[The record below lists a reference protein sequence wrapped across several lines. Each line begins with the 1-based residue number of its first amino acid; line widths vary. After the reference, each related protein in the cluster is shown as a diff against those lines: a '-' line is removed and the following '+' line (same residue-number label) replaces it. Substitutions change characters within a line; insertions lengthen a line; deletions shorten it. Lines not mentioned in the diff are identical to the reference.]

1 MPIQFDKILEELFSK
16 GIVIAAVVCRRNG
29 ETVYTSSNW
38 SVDPSDLS
46 QCIKKW
52 QSRGQFTHL
61 QDRKYAL
68 LMNTPEYFSGINFKD
83 KDFLLGA
90 ASLDENDRYF
100 VIGYAPPGASG
111 RNAYVDVARAANQ
124 MKEGTT
130 YMDDSAKMGKY
141 EDSQVTGDASTAAG
155 GMVNNTLKQEID
167 GFLSWIRDTNGLSGY
182 IQYYLDQNDP
192 VVLTKIA
199 KAYNDFRRI
208 FGF

>member
-1 MPIQFDKILEELFSK
+1 MTIDFEGILNDLFSK
-16 GIVIAAVVCRRNG
+16 GIVIAAVVCRYNG
-29 ETVYTSSNW
+29 EIVHTSSNW
-38 SVDPSDLS
+38 SVEQSDLS

-68 LMNTPEYFSGINFKD
+68 LMNTPEYFSGVNFKD

-90 ASLDENDRYF
+90 ASLDEDDRYY
-100 VIGYAPPGASG
+100 VIGYAPAGVSG
-111 RNAYVDVARAANQ
+111 RNAYVDVVRAATQ
-124 MKEGTT
+124 LKEGST
-130 YMDDSAKMGKY
+130 YMDNSSKMGKY
-141 EDSQVTGDASTAAG
+141 DDSQVAGDAGAAAG
-155 GMVNNTLKQEID
+155 GMVDNSLKQEID
-167 GFLSWIRDTNGLSGY
+167 GFISWIKDTNGLSGY

-192 VVLTKIA
+192 VVLAKIA

>member
-1 MPIQFDKILEELFSK
+1 MPIEFEKILDDLFAK

-29 ETVYTSSNW
+29 EIAYSSSNW
-38 SVDPSDLS
+38 SVEPNDLS

-52 QSRGQFTHL
+52 QSRGQFTFL

-90 ASLDENDRYF
+90 ASLDEEDRYY
-100 VIGYAPPGASG
+100 VIGYAPPGVSG
-111 RNAYVDVARAANQ
+111 RNAYVDVVRAANQ
-124 MKEGTT
+124 MKEGT
-130 YMDDSAKMGKY
+130 YLDESAKMGKY
-141 EDSQVTGDASTAAG
+141 DDSQVAADASAAG
-155 GMVNNTLKQEID
+155 GIVDNSLKQEID
-167 GFLSWIRDTNGLSGY
+167 GFLTWIRDTNGLSGY